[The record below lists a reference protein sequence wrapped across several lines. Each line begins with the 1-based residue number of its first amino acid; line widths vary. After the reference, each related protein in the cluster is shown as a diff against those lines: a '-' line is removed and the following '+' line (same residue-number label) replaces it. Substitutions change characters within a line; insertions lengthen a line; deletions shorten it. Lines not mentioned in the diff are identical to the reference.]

1 MLKMLFATVVIG
13 VQELGQVQDQ
23 LGSSTQ
29 LLQSATAAR
38 PLTGQQQL
46 NLQLTQVRQHC
57 CTNSPGTGCLICR
70 GQLCCSA
77 SLFCSDKSE
86 DHHNRQQ
93 LCPTPCALQLQKQLA
108 STAALDGC
116 LRSVGAAYA
125 ALMGRAHKEGATL
138 AAQFLVDASGG
149 PGVVTSKVLKLG
161 DCSMKQLRNG
171 DVYKVGSFAVL
182 LLLCLVCR
190 ILQDVEGSYL

>member
-1 MLKMLFATVVIG
+1 VVQSLLL
-13 VQELGQVQDQ
+13 QELSQVQSQ
-23 LGSSTQ
+23 LESSTQ
-29 LLQSATAAR
+29 LLQTATAAR

-46 NLQLTQVRQHC
+46 NLQLTQVSWCSCHC
-57 CTNSPGTGCLICR
+57 NCKLTTATTAVMYALLHARSVKRTISCTMLLQPIHILYAAACT
-70 GQLCCSA
+70 
-77 SLFCSDKSE
+77 
-86 DHHNRQQ
+86 
-93 LCPTPCALQLQKQLA
+93 LQLQKQLA

-125 ALMGRAHKEGATL
+125 ALMGRAHKEGAAL

-171 DVYKVGSFAVL
+171 DVYKVSMQL
-182 LLLCLVCR
+182 
-190 ILQDVEGSYL
+190 